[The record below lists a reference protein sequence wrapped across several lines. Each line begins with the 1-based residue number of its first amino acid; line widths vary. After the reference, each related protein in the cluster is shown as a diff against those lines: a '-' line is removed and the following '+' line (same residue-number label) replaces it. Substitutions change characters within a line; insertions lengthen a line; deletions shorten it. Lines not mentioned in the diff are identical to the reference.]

1 MKIAEVSQKF
11 NLTTD
16 TLRYYEKVGLIEPV
30 KRSKSGVRDYTEKD
44 LDRIVFVKC
53 MRQAG
58 LSIESIQTYIELYKL
73 GDSTLENRLDILLNE
88 RDKIEATIFNLQGTL
103 DYLNHKID
111 RYTENI
117 KKLNQK

>member
-73 GDSTLENRLDILLNE
+73 GDSTLKNRLDILLNE
-88 RDKIEATIFNLQGTL
+88 RDKIEATILNLQGTL

-117 KKLNQK
+117 KKVNQK

>member
-88 RDKIEATIFNLQGTL
+88 RDKIEATILNLQGTL

-117 KKLNQK
+117 KKVNQK

>member
-44 LDRIVFVKC
+44 LERIVFVKC

-117 KKLNQK
+117 KKVNQK

>member
-11 NLTTD
+11 ILTTD
-16 TLRYYEKVGLIEPV
+16 THRNYEKVGLIEPV

-117 KKLNQK
+117 KKVNQK

>member
-117 KKLNQK
+117 KKVNQK

>member
-73 GDSTLENRLDILLNE
+73 GDSTLENRLDFQ
-88 RDKIEATIFNLQGTL
+88 RVRK
-103 DYLNHKID
+103 
-111 RYTENI
+111 
-117 KKLNQK
+117 

>member
-44 LDRIVFVKC
+44 LERIVFVKC

-73 GDSTLENRLDILLNE
+73 GDSTLKNRLDILLNE

-117 KKLNQK
+117 KKVNQK